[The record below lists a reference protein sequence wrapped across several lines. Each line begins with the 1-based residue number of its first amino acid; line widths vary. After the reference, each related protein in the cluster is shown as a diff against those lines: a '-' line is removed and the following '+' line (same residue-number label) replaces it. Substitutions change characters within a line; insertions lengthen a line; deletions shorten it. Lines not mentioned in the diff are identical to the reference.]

1 LLDLG
6 DTGRQDAGNLG
17 GDLVL
22 QRKEIGDQF
31 VEPRGPEDLAFGID
45 ELRTHPY
52 AVAGAQGATFDLVA
66 HG

>member
-6 DTGRQDAGNLG
+6 DTGCQDAGNLR

-22 QRKEIGDQF
+22 QRKEIGDRF

-45 ELRTHPY
+45 GYVLGPGPDFLLLG
-52 AVAGAQGATFDLVA
+52 VQQP
-66 HG
+66 